1 MLIYLIIGIV
11 IGLGAGLALAEST
24 FAQLPGVLR
33 TGSSIVVGIVTAA
46 LWPIILVVVDI
57 VLIWNL
63 ILELRTKKNFDID
76 TSKISQ
82 VFPLPDASAKT
93 IVLTEDP
100 SAKVK
105 EERVRVIESSKP
117 VEWEEI

>member
-24 FAQLPGVLR
+24 FAHLSCELR
-33 TGSSIVVGIVTAA
+33 TWSSIIVGIITTA
-46 LWPIILVVVDI
+46 LWPIMLVIVDI

-63 ILELRTKKNFDID
+63 ILEFKSKKNFDID
-76 TSKISQ
+76 TNKISQ

-93 IVLTEDP
+93 IVLTDDP
-100 SAKVK
+100 IEKVK